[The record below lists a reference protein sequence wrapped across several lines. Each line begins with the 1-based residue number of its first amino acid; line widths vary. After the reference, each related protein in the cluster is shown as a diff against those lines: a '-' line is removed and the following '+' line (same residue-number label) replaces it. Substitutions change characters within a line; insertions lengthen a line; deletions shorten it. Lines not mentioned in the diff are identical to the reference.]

1 MGLVDAFKFVL
12 ALGVVVLLF
21 GLVNVLAL
29 SLIGQIIMSVVGF
42 LLISLAGYVLSKND
56 YDRHR

>member
-1 MGLVDAFKFVL
+1 MGLIDAFKFVL
-12 ALGVVVLLF
+12 CLGVVVLLF

-29 SLIGQIIMSVVGF
+29 NLIDQIIMSITGF

-56 YDRHR
+56 YDKR

>member
-1 MGLVDAFKFVL
+1 MGLIDVFKFVL

-29 SLIGQIIMSVVGF
+29 NLIGQIIMSIIGF
-42 LLISLAGYVLSKND
+42 LLVSLAGYVLSKND
-56 YDRHR
+56 YDKR